1 VSPAELLTGRTLPGD
16 GEAVPSHDDDAG
28 LVNPRLVQ
36 REMRDFQRVH
46 ERRRRQLPRSLLV
59 GLLAGLIAVA
69 FRSALAEA
77 DDLRNWLLVYVH
89 AHPFWTYPLPALLA
103 AVAAGTAVYL
113 VRRFAP
119 ETAGSGIP
127 HVKAVLH
134 GMKQMS
140 WPRVLAVK
148 FSGGVAG
155 IGAGLALGREGPTIQ
170 MGAAVGQMVGGWFS
184 CTARE
189 RRTLIAA
196 GAGAGLAAAFN
207 APLAGLVF
215 VLEEVQRDFS
225 PGVFTATLIASV
237 AADIT
242 TRLLLGQLPVF
253 FVQTASIPPLT
264 LLPFAL
270 VLGVIA
276 APLGVAFNRGLQA
289 SLGLFER
296 LVRWPAWTGGALVG
310 LAVGAVAMVAPLA
323 VGSGHHLVERM
334 LTGELPLAT
343 LGAFFVLRFLLTMAS
358 YGCGAPGGIFAPLLV
373 LGAAIG
379 LGVGSVAARFDFE
392 VAAYLPTF
400 AVVGMAAYFSAIVR
414 APLTAIVLMVEMTGN
429 YSLVLPLVVA
439 CLTAAGI
446 ADFLRDRPVY
456 EALLER
462 DLLRTQPSPHL
473 DSAILVDLTI
483 APGAPFDGK
492 RVRDLG
498 LPPGSLVITLRR
510 QMRES
515 IPTADSHLTANDQIT
530 VLVAPDA
537 AAALPLLRA
546 GAGVA

>member
-1 VSPAELLTGRTLPGD
+1 MNGVGMAEQTVKEAAGGTG
-16 GEAVPSHDDDAG
+16 VPP
-28 LVNPRLVQ
+28 LLVQ
-36 REMRDFQRVH
+36 REVRDFLRAH
-46 ERRRRQLPRSLLV
+46 EQRRRQLPRSLLV
-59 GLLAGLIAVA
+59 GLFAGLVAVA
-69 FRSALAEA
+69 FRAALAGA
-77 DDLRNWLLVYVH
+77 DRLRDWLLVYVH
-89 AHPFWTYPLPALLA
+89 AHPFWAFPLPPIVGAVGAGA
-103 AVAAGTAVYL
+103 AVYM
-113 VRRFAP
+113 VRRIAP

-134 GMKQMS
+134 GMKAMVWQ
-140 WPRVLAVK
+140 RVLAVK
-148 FSGGVAG
+148 FLGGVMG

-170 MGAAVGQMVGGWFS
+170 MGAAAGQMVGGWFS

-225 PGVFTATLIASV
+225 RGVFTATLIASV
-237 AADIT
+237 VADIT

-253 FVQTASIPPLT
+253 FVQTPSIPPLT

-270 VLGVIA
+270 LLGVIA
-276 APLGVAFNRGLQA
+276 ALLGVAFNRGLLA

-310 LAVGAVAMVAPLA
+310 LAVGAVALFAPLA

-334 LTGELPLAT
+334 LSGDLPLAT
-343 LGAFFVLRFLLTMAS
+343 LAGLFVLRFLLTMAS

-379 LGVGSVAARFDFE
+379 LGMGGMVQLFDPQ

-414 APLTAIVLMVEMTGN
+414 APLTGIVLMVEMTGN

-439 CLTAAGI
+439 CLTAYGI
-446 ADFLRDRPVY
+446 ADFLGDLPVY

-462 DLLRTQPSPHL
+462 DLLRTQASPHL
-473 DSAILVDLTI
+473 ESALLVDLII

-492 RVRDLG
+492 RVRELG
-498 LPPGSLVITLRR
+498 LPAGSIVITLRR
-510 QMRES
+510 HLRELV
-515 IPTADSHLTANDQIT
+515 PTADSQLAADDQIT
-530 VLVAPDA
+530 VLVAPEA
-537 AAALPLLRA
+537 AAALPLLRK
-546 GAGVA
+546 GSGMERE